1 MSGFDDEQAAIT
13 EYRRMMRAVA
23 EHQVVDAAEAVLAH
37 AWLTHLGEMRR
48 CALDL
53 VDATRSV
60 HQEAVA
66 RLRAATSAEDPAE
79 VAHAQAFVNQVEVD
93 LDDDL
98 AASRQL
104 LACVEEHVELVCRAG
119 YERVRRKQAD
129 LDRLK
134 AARAA
139 AYGEAPGVG

>member
-1 MSGFDDEQAAIT
+1 MSGFDGQAAIA

-23 EHQVVDAAEAVLAH
+23 ENQAVDAAESVLAH

-66 RLRAATSAEDPAE
+66 RLQAAESTSNPGE
-79 VAHAQAFVNQVEVD
+79 VAHAQAFVQQVEVD

-104 LACVEEHVELVCRAG
+104 LACVEEHIELVCRAG
-119 YERVRRKQAD
+119 YERVQRKQAD

-134 AARAA
+134 AARTA